1 MVTVSCWSA
10 TGKPDRVE
18 LEAVEGSGEPSGSYN
33 QPLPFRFDQLTAVMN
48 AVGTLAIFGLLVL
61 INSDTVGR
69 TIFNSPIR
77 GTTELVSLAI
87 VGIVFLQL
95 PNTLWAGRFVRAEL
109 LIDVLVARAPR
120 VADAVQGAFHVVGA
134 AMMAIVVWSTL
145 PEFRTAWEIGDYVG
159 SLGDFTAPTWPVR
172 LITVFGSACTCLTYI
187 FLARADF
194 RRAMASRP

>member
-1 MVTVSCWSA
+1 M
-10 TGKPDRVE
+10 E
-18 LEAVEGSGEPSGSYN
+18 LEAAGSGAEPQGSYN
-33 QPLPFRFDQLTAVMN
+33 QPMPFRFDQLTALMN
-48 AVGTLAIFGLLVL
+48 AAGTLAIFGLLVL

-69 TIFNSPIR
+69 TLFNSPIR

-109 LIDVLVARAPR
+109 LLDVVVARAPR
-120 VADAVQGAFHVVGA
+120 VADVVQGAFHVIGA
-134 AMMAIVVWSTL
+134 VMMAIVVFATV
-145 PEFRTAWEIGDYVG
+145 PELRTALEIGDYVG

-172 LITVFGSACTCLTYI
+172 LITVVGSACTCLTYG
-187 FLARADF
+187 FLALADF